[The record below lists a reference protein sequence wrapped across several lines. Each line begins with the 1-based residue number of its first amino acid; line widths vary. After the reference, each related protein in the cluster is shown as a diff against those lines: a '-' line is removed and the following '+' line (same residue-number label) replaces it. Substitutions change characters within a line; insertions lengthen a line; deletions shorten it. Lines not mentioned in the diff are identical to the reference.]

1 MQLIFR
7 TTLVY
12 FIILIIIRASGKRT
26 MSEITTFD
34 FVLLLI
40 VGEATQQALLNFDHS
55 VTGAA
60 LVIGVLVTIDYL
72 ISIFSYKFRWFD
84 RVANGVPILLLEN
97 GNLIKKHMDKAR
109 ISAEEILV
117 AARKTQGLES
127 LDQIK
132 YAVLEKDGSVS
143 IVPKQQ

>member
-26 MSEITTFD
+26 MSEITTYD

-40 VGEATQQALLNFDHS
+40 IGEATEQALLNFDHS

-60 LVIGVLVTIDYL
+60 LVIGVLVTIDFL

-84 RVANGVPILLLEN
+84 KIANGVPILLLEN
-97 GNLIKKHMDKAR
+97 GPPKKSLYKNKKQIINRIEQDSIAKAFGY
-109 ISAEEILV
+109 I
-117 AARKTQGLES
+117 
-127 LDQIK
+127 
-132 YAVLEKDGSVS
+132 
-143 IVPKQQ
+143 